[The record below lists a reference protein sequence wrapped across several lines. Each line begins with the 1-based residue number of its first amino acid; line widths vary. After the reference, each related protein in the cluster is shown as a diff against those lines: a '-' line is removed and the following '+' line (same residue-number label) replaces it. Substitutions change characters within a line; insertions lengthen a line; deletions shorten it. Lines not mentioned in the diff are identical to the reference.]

1 MNVTDKLYTEWAW
14 RSKTGTPDIND
25 PEDKALLDS
34 IIAELTEQTESPY
47 SQLQTNISK
56 IQDDPEAVDFLNR
69 YVNNRRFRAPF
80 DEYIA
85 NQNIDSSTLEDTD
98 APDAIFNILSKNGDL
113 ETYMNNLDKL
123 PGFESL
129 DTSGNLVTALDSIVS
144 KESANALIRLGGME
158 GGRGVGK
165 AELGIATLCK
175 DVQMMKGQAGDL
187 NWNGYL
193 EVKGTAARLG
203 KRDHEF
209 TGGKKLIDLATA
221 NDIENVTQGR
231 TSIYNAPEI
240 LASELLKKGV
250 DQNTIL
256 TALKDDFGQVYSEK
270 ALKLIKNIK
279 DLSVEM
285 RLAYF
290 TNYWFGEGVKH
301 IIFVATGN
309 NGFGNY
315 LSFNYDQ
322 AIEYIKKNPTGFCS
336 PIRYNQLAPQVFRSG
351 IKVK

>member
-1 MNVTDKLYTEWAW
+1 MNDKLI
-14 RSKTGTPDIND
+14 K
-25 PEDKALLDS
+25 
-34 IIAELTEQTESPY
+34 
-47 SQLQTNISK
+47 
-56 IQDDPEAVDFLNR
+56 
-69 YVNNRRFRAPF
+69 
-80 DEYIA
+80 
-85 NQNIDSSTLEDTD
+85 
-98 APDAIFNILSKNGDL
+98 PDAIFNILSKNGDL

-221 NDIENVTQGR
+221 NDIENVTD
-231 TSIYNAPEI
+231 INPETDDEYDELFTRLI
-240 LASELLKKGV
+240 LIEENMVKIEK
-250 DQNTIL
+250 I
-256 TALKDDFGQVYSEK
+256 LKD
-270 ALKLIKNIK
+270 KN
-279 DLSVEM
+279 
-285 RLAYF
+285 
-290 TNYWFGEGVKH
+290 
-301 IIFVATGN
+301 
-309 NGFGNY
+309 
-315 LSFNYDQ
+315 
-322 AIEYIKKNPTGFCS
+322 
-336 PIRYNQLAPQVFRSG
+336 
-351 IKVK
+351 